1 MRLLLDNNLSPR
13 LREFL
18 EGYDVEHVRNL
29 GMAAAPD
36 DEVIARAEQDRRV
49 LVSAD
54 TDFGQLLAVSGARL
68 PSVVLLRRQSG
79 RRVEQIADLLQRNL
93 PQVAEDLS
101 DGAVVVLTNDE
112 IRVRHLPISSV

>member
-1 MRLLLDNNLSPR
+1 MLLDNNLSPR